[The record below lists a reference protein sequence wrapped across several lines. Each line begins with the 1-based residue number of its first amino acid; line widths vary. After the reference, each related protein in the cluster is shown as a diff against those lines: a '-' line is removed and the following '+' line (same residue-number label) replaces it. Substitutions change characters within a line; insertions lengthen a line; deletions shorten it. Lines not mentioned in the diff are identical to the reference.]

1 MSYSTEIEAIDN
13 SNERINWIEEAISK
27 KHIKFYEYK
36 HFKNI
41 KEIGSDGIG
50 KFYRANWKNFRE
62 HLVLRSFYN
71 FNNKII
77 KEIVCEFKLHREVD
91 FYDNIIRLYGV
102 TTITQENQN
111 DQLKPYLLVMEYANG
126 GTLQNYLKRNS
137 IKLTWNDKFNLALQL
152 AYAVSCLHDKG
163 IIHHDLHPNSILVR
177 RNVIK
182 FADFGLSK
190 RIEEISKLQSIG
202 IIPYI
207 DPKRFDRRK
216 SIDNKVNPSLDKKSN
231 VYSVGMILWEISSGK
246 PPFYSE
252 DNPYDINLAV
262 EISQGLREKI
272 VPETPSD
279 YVNLYTECWNSEPD
293 NRPTMNQVV
302 ERLKLMIFVSNQP
315 SQIIQKFDKINV
327 KETTKSLILLEEK
340 FNKIIDEM
348 VDLILKN
355 LNEGKNTDIVKK
367 LIIDY
372 LNYYNI
378 NLQIIYDLLKDIQN
392 NSNSIFLFGYFNYY
406 GITIENENY
415 EEAFKSF
422 IIASKDNHTLAQY
435 YVGRC
440 YEFGIGTLKNE
451 TLAFEYYKKTV
462 DQDFTLGEFKIGCFY
477 GKGIGIE
484 KDEKQSVYWYKK
496 AESNGHLMSMYNLG
510 LYYLDEKSA
519 KRNYYEAFKLFKK
532 SAEKEYSDG
541 ITMLGYCY
549 DNGFGTKINKQ
560 KAFELYLKAAN
571 LGNNIAQHNLARMYI
586 NGDGVEKDDDK
597 AFELFKK
604 SAERENT
611 DGIVML
617 GYCYN
622 DGIGTEIDKQKAVDL
637 YQKAAYLGNDVAQYN
652 VALWYE
658 DMQDIN
664 QAIHWYKLSAE
675 QGNQKAQSK
684 LEDLE

>member
-293 NRPTMNQVV
+293 NQ
-302 ERLKLMIFVSNQP
+302 
-315 SQIIQKFDKINV
+315 
-327 KETTKSLILLEEK
+327 
-340 FNKIIDEM
+340 
-348 VDLILKN
+348 
-355 LNEGKNTDIVKK
+355 
-367 LIIDY
+367 
-372 LNYYNI
+372 
-378 NLQIIYDLLKDIQN
+378 
-392 NSNSIFLFGYFNYY
+392 
-406 GITIENENY
+406 NENY